1 MLLTPL
7 LPPKNKMSSASPPLA
22 YATLRAHAFPV
33 TTTSFARL
41 GRALVLVSGDEGGW
55 CFVWDVRTRRPVVV
69 FRAHTKA
76 VIAVR
81 VLALPEA
88 AAAGNLVIVTHGRD
102 HLLKVYRVDPD
113 LLRGGSTRT
122 SKQPLV
128 YNTVLPMQSDDGTA
142 YPSLPLIYTQDV
154 NALNFCSVAFARALA
169 PGGVASRVAFTVPST
184 LASENID
191 VYTVDL
197 ASGQLSRIVTALEAP
212 KSPNQPLFDDAEV
225 NRNAGIVMALLLVEI
240 SGTSDYALLA
250 AYESGLVAVHRLVC
264 GADGYRPTLLYA
276 TKCHSQPVLSLD
288 ADPLAHA
295 WFLSSAADAKI
306 FQHPLASLLPESPLA
321 DGSGADPWI
330 IGPTVG
336 FNTKHAGL
344 SALAVR
350 PDAKL
355 FATAGW
361 DGMIRVFDARANVK
375 KQQFRTL
382 AVFKGGRQNGVTTV
396 AFSPPDNTDSQI
408 DPHGDSNADLAS
420 KLELLKPTS
429 DNLLA
434 VGGKDGRISLYALY

>member
-1 MLLTPL
+1 
-7 LPPKNKMSSASPPLA
+7 MSSATPPLA

-41 GRALVLVSGDEGGW
+41 GRARVLVSGDEGGW
-55 CFVWDVRTRRPVVV
+55 CFVWDLRTRRPVAI

-81 VLALPEA
+81 ALVLPDA
-88 AAAGNLVIVTHGRD
+88 AAAGGLVIVTHGRD
-102 HLLKVYRVDPD
+102 HLLKVHRADPD
-113 LLRGGSTRT
+113 LLRKPPG
-122 SKQPLV
+122 
-128 YNTVLPMQSDDGTA
+128 YNTALPLQSDDGTA
-142 YPSLPLIYTQDV
+142 YPSLPVIYSQDV
-154 NALNFCSVAFARALA
+154 NALNFCSVAFARALTL
-169 PGGVASRVAFTVPST
+169 GGAASRVAFAVPST

-240 SGTSDYALLA
+240 SGTSDYALVA
-250 AYESGLVAVHRLVC
+250 AYESGLIAVHRLVC
-264 GADGYRPTLLYA
+264 GTDGYRPTLLYA

-306 FQHPLASLLPESPLA
+306 FQHPLAPLLLESPLA
-321 DGSGADPWI
+321 RGADPWI
-330 IGPTVG
+330 TGPTVT
-336 FNTKHAGL
+336 FNAKHAGL

-375 KQQFRTL
+375 KQQFRAL

-396 AFSPPDNTDSQI
+396 AFSPPDDTDPPK
-408 DPHGDSNADLAS
+408 DTHVDANADLAT

>member
-1 MLLTPL
+1 
-7 LPPKNKMSSASPPLA
+7 MSSAPSPLA
-22 YATLRAHAFPV
+22 FATLRAHAFPV

-41 GRALVLVSGDEGGW
+41 GCARVLVSGDEGGW
-55 CFVWDVRTRRPVVV
+55 CFVWDLRTRRPVAI

-76 VIAVR
+76 VITVQ
-81 VLALPEA
+81 VLTLPDA
-88 AAAGNLVIVTHGRD
+88 AAAGGLVIVTHGRD
-102 HLLKVYRVDPD
+102 HRLKVHRADPD
-113 LLRGGSTRT
+113 LLR
-122 SKQPLV
+122 QPQV
-128 YNTVLPMQSDDGTA
+128 YNTALPLQSDDGTA
-142 YPSLPLIYTQDV
+142 YPSLPVIYTQDV
-154 NALNFCSVAFARALA
+154 NALNFCSVAFARALVS
-169 PGGVASRVAFTVPST
+169 GGATSRVAFAVPST

-240 SGTSDYALLA
+240 NGTSDYALVA
-250 AYESGLVAVHRLVC
+250 AYESGLVAMHRLACEV
-264 GADGYRPTLLYA
+264 DGYRPTLLYA

-306 FQHPLASLLPESPLA
+306 FQHPLASLLLESSLA
-321 DGSGADPWI
+321 GGAGPWI
-330 IGPTVG
+330 TGPTVA
-336 FNTKHAGL
+336 FNAKHAGL

-350 PDAKL
+350 PDAKI

-375 KQQFRTL
+375 KQQFRAL

-396 AFSPPDNTDSQI
+396 AFSPPDDTGPQKETHI
-408 DPHGDSNADLAS
+408 DANADLAT
-420 KLELLKPTS
+420 KLEMLKPTS